1 MVVRSRK
8 RRVIAQSTCSSQK
21 VRSATSF
28 LVRVGVN
35 LSQEMSTSK
44 CRRVLRAGTQ
54 CSNHC
59 HADFCQF
66 NVFTFCKAT
75 YRDRDDDGASNTDW
89 QTATPADVAGIAEIG
104 DIKPVWE
111 SCAAWP
117 SSQLAL
123 RSHAAVHAL
132 LLAIR
137 MDGSGAPSMRS
148 SRSTRHG
155 HRQPQS
161 PQFFRVGA
169 VRPGWT
175 GWRAALLHVRGLSYD
190 TSGSPEWSSSF
201 AAGVDS
207 QHLRVDAPLLQYHVL
222 LGCAMLAALERRT
235 IRWSATRSACAAIV
249 SAGFTA
255 VDEGKNELSTT

>member
-75 YRDRDDDGASNTDW
+75 YRDRADDGAFNIDW

-104 DIKPVWE
+104 DIKARLGIT
-111 SCAAWP
+111 CR
-117 SSQLAL
+117 LAKL
-123 RSHAAVHAL
+123 PARFALTRRSPRFVTRNQDGRERRAVHA
-132 LLAIR
+132 
-137 MDGSGAPSMRS
+137 
-148 SRSTRHG
+148 
-155 HRQPQS
+155 Q
-161 PQFFRVGA
+161 
-169 VRPGWT
+169 
-175 GWRAALLHVRGLSYD
+175 
-190 TSGSPEWSSSF
+190 
-201 AAGVDS
+201 
-207 QHLRVDAPLLQYHVL
+207 
-222 LGCAMLAALERRT
+222 
-235 IRWSATRSACAAIV
+235 
-249 SAGFTA
+249 
-255 VDEGKNELSTT
+255 